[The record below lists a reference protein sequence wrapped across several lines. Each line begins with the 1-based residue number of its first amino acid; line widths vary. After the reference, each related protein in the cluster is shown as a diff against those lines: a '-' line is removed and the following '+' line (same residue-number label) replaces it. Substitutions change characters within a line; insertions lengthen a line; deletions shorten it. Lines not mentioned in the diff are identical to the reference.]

1 VTGAAPGRV
10 EPAGTGPPAA
20 PVGRAQ
26 SVVRRILVFVILFA
40 LVSVAASGISG
51 LLQRALE
58 VGRVISADDAGLA
71 LSLAFTLIG
80 APLAAVLWW
89 WERRRLAVDPA
100 ERASLVWA
108 LYVTAMSF
116 TALVIATTALGRTA
130 VEAIDGDW
138 RPGDLATG
146 AVWLG
151 VWVWHRW
158 MRRSAVTAPTRL
170 VDLPT
175 GLGAVFGLVVAA
187 YSAISAIAGLITQAL
202 LGVTVQLAASA
213 DWAVPILQALIWCAI
228 GLLVWW
234 WHWFREGAEVARGG
248 FAGVLLVA
256 VIGAAAATTL
266 FAIGSVLFLVLRLLV
281 DSAPLAEI
289 VSSLDVA
296 IAAALVGA
304 IVWVYHAQVLAGRSP
319 QTRRAAR
326 LVISAIA
333 LIGAA
338 SGFGVV
344 VNALLATLGGR
355 LVDDDPRTLLLGGI
369 SALVVGATV
378 WVIAW
383 RPARGVDPE
392 EAADPARRVYLVVVF
407 GASAV
412 VAIVTLLIIGYR
424 VFEFALD
431 VGGPDALVERIRAPL
446 GLLSA
451 TALVFAY
458 HFAIWRRDRALAPAA
473 ARRQAIGKV
482 VVLGAGDVRALTEA
496 IRTETNAAVSVW
508 PVAAGTPGVVDA
520 DAAAVLE
527 LLSVARAPRVL
538 VVAGEQGGV
547 RLIPLAD

>member
-10 EPAGTGPPAA
+10 EPAETGPPAA

-234 WHWFREGAEVARGG
+234 WHWFREGAEDARGG

-266 FAIGSVLFLVLRLLV
+266 FAIGSVLFLVLRLLF